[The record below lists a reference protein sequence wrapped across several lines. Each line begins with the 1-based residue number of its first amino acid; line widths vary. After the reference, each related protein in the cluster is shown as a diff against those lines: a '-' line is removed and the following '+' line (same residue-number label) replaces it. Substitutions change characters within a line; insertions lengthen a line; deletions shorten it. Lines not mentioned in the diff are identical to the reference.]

1 VKHRC
6 SANWKMLPE
15 NDSDGYHLGFV
26 HMALFRTVRSQY
38 QRVVGEEKAIKAVV
52 RAWGQGH
59 IEIDWAP
66 GYEQPFEWL
75 GGASDA
81 LTADYVAALE
91 RRDGRAS
98 AQQRLFEGPS
108 HALIF
113 PNLFLGETNV
123 AIVQPVAVDECVHW
137 HTPIFFKGV
146 PQFNGRLLR
155 QSEAGMGPASFLMP
169 EDLAIAARNQAG
181 LRASHAEWLAL
192 TRGLEREH
200 VDAEGRTVS
209 HVTDET
215 INRALWR
222 HYRAVMTGA

>member
-1 VKHRC
+1 
-6 SANWKMLPE
+6 M
-15 NDSDGYHLGFV
+15 
-26 HMALFRTVRSQY
+26 
-38 QRVVGEEKAIKAVV
+38 
-52 RAWGQGH
+52 
-59 IEIDWAP
+59 
-66 GYEQPFEWL
+66 
-75 GGASDA
+75 
-81 LTADYVAALE
+81 E
-91 RRDGRAS
+91 RRYGRAL

-123 AIVQPVAVDECVHW
+123 AIVQPVSVEECVHW
-137 HTPIFFKGV
+137 HTPIFFRGA
-146 PQFNGRLLR
+146 PQLSGRLLR

-181 LRASHAEWLAL
+181 LHARHAGWLAL
-192 TRGLEREH
+192 TRGREREH
-200 VDAEGRTVS
+200 AEGRTVS